1 MCQCSFPQEP
11 LDGPLGLRLPS
22 GDQIDTLMLFLE
34 QMCSVVW
41 RDYYFDGAITIAT
54 PADLGHE
61 LLIYFLVLL
70 PSVLFI
76 I

>member
-34 QMCSVVW
+34 QMYFVVW
-41 RDYYFDGAITIAT
+41 TGYSFDGAVTIAT

-61 LLIYFLVLL
+61 LLIYFLLPL
-70 PSVLFI
+70 PSILFI
-76 I
+76 F